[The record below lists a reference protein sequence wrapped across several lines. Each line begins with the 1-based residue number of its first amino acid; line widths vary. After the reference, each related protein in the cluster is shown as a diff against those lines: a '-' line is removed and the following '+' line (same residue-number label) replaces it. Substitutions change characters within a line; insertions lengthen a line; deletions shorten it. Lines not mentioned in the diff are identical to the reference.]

1 MALSVQQLR
10 EQLATFLRSLSTRAR
25 LLIGAVVLLAG
36 GALAYLVL
44 VDRTEYAVLFS
55 GLATDDAV
63 RITEALRKSR
73 TPFRLEGGGATLM
86 VPSEKVHELRLQLA
100 GQGLPRGAGVGFE
113 IFDTQKFGLSDFAQ
127 QVNYRR
133 ALQGELERTIQQ
145 LDAVAAAR
153 VHIALPEKQAFVRR
167 AGAVSASVTI
177 RLQPGRSLPTAS
189 VSAVVHLVSSSVAGL
204 SPEQITIVD
213 TAGSLLW
220 SGRDG
225 SAGGSGGP
233 LAELRKLEETLERR
247 VSELLDAA
255 IGPGRSVVKIAAEVA
270 LVQVE
275 QTETQYDPEAVAVR
289 SETSLEEKDARGVG
303 TAAGIPGVQANL
315 PGGPAPQTGGAE
327 GASQRKSM
335 TRNYEITQTVRKK
348 VTPAGQL
355 RRLSVAVL
363 VDQKALEA
371 ATPEPVKAA
380 GKAGKGAKAAAAQA
394 VDLRALEQV
403 VREAVG
409 FEAKRGDVLTL
420 RAVPFA
426 PEQKLEPAKT
436 PWTAYLLEGKGP
448 RMLLGG
454 LGALVLLILLLR
466 RGRRAEPPQTLLSL
480 PRTVREL
487 EASTAAAAPGKLPA
501 LGPATTGTSAE
512 PAPQDLAVAAA
523 EHDAARAAS
532 VLKAWMA
539 REG

>member
-1 MALSVQQLR
+1 MAFSVQKLR
-10 EQLATFLRSLSTRAR
+10 EQLAAFVGSLSTRAR
-25 LLIGAVVLLAG
+25 VLISAAVLLVG

-63 RITEALRKSR
+63 RITEALRKTR
-73 TPFRLEGGGATLM
+73 TPFRLEGGGATLL

-153 VHIALPEKQAFVRR
+153 VHIALPEKQAFARR
-167 AGAVSASVTI
+167 AGAVTASVTI
-177 RLQPGRSLPTAS
+177 RLQPGRSLSAAS

-204 SPEQITIVD
+204 TPEQITIVD

-225 SAGGSGGP
+225 GAGGTGGP
-233 LAELRKLEETLERR
+233 LDQKRKLEENLERR
-247 VSELLDAA
+247 LGELLDAA

-303 TAAGIPGVQANL
+303 NAAGIPGVQANL
-315 PGGPAPQTGGAE
+315 PGGPTPQTSGADA
-327 GASQRKSM
+327 ASQRKSM
-335 TRNYEITQTVRKK
+335 TRNYEITQTVRKQ
-348 VTPAGQL
+348 VSPAGQL

-363 VDQKALEA
+363 VDQNALAAPTPAPTKAGG
-371 ATPEPVKAA
+371 KAA
-380 GKAGKGAKAAAAQA
+380 RGAKSAAAAPA
-394 VDLRALEQV
+394 LDLHALEQV

-409 FEAKRGDVLTL
+409 YDAKRGDLLTL

-426 PEQKLEPAKT
+426 PEQKLEPSKT
-436 PWTAYLLEGKGP
+436 PWTAYLLEGNGP
-448 RMLLGG
+448 RLVLGG
-454 LGALVLLILLLR
+454 LGALVLLVLMLR
-466 RGRRAEPPQTLLSL
+466 RGKRVQPPQTLLAL

-487 EASTAAAAPGKLPA
+487 EASTAGTATTNPPALAAASVPGH
-501 LGPATTGTSAE
+501 E
-512 PAPQDLAVAAA
+512 PAPQELAAAAA

-539 REG
+539 RE

>member
-1 MALSVQQLR
+1 MAFSVQKLR
-10 EQLATFLRSLSTRAR
+10 EQLAAFVGSLSTRAR
-25 LLIGAVVLLAG
+25 VLISAAVLLVG

-63 RITEALRKSR
+63 RITEALRKTR
-73 TPFRLEGGGATLM
+73 TPFRLEGGGATLL

-153 VHIALPEKQAFVRR
+153 VHIALPEKQAFARR
-167 AGAVSASVTI
+167 AGAVTASVTI
-177 RLQPGRSLPTAS
+177 RLQPGRSLSAAS

-204 SPEQITIVD
+204 TPEQITIVD

-225 SAGGSGGP
+225 GAGGTGGP
-233 LAELRKLEETLERR
+233 LDQKRKLEENLERR
-247 VSELLDAA
+247 VGELLDAA

-303 TAAGIPGVQANL
+303 NAAGIPGVQANL
-315 PGGPAPQTGGAE
+315 PGGPTPQTSGADA
-327 GASQRKSM
+327 ASQRKSM
-335 TRNYEITQTVRKK
+335 TRNYEITQTVRKQ
-348 VTPAGQL
+348 VSPAGQL

-363 VDQKALEA
+363 VDQNALAAPTPAPTKAGG
-371 ATPEPVKAA
+371 KAA
-380 GKAGKGAKAAAAQA
+380 RGAKSAAAAPA
-394 VDLRALEQV
+394 LDLHALEQV

-409 FEAKRGDVLTL
+409 YDAKRGDLLTL

-426 PEQKLEPAKT
+426 PEQKLEPSKT
-436 PWTAYLLEGKGP
+436 PWTAYLLEGNGP
-448 RMLLGG
+448 RLVLGG
-454 LGALVLLILLLR
+454 LGALVLLVLMLR
-466 RGRRAEPPQTLLSL
+466 RGKRVQPPQTLLAL

-487 EASTAAAAPGKLPA
+487 EASTAGTATTNPPALAAASVPGH
-501 LGPATTGTSAE
+501 E
-512 PAPQDLAVAAA
+512 PAPQELAAAAA

-539 REG
+539 RE

>member
-1 MALSVQQLR
+1 MAFSVQKLR
-10 EQLATFLRSLSTRAR
+10 EQVAAFVGALSTRAR
-25 LLIGAVVLLAG
+25 VLISAAVLLVG

-63 RITEALRKSR
+63 RITEALRKTR
-73 TPFRLEGGGATLM
+73 TPFRLEGGGATLL

-167 AGAVSASVTI
+167 AGAVTASVTI
-177 RLQPGRSLPTAS
+177 RLQPGRSLSAAS

-204 SPEQITIVD
+204 TPEQITIVD

-225 SAGGSGGP
+225 GGGGTGGP
-233 LAELRKLEETLERR
+233 LDQKRKLEENLERR
-247 VSELLDAA
+247 VGELLDAA

-303 TAAGIPGVQANL
+303 NAAGIPGVQANL
-315 PGGPAPQTGGAE
+315 PGGPTPQTSGADA
-327 GASQRKSM
+327 ASQRKSM
-335 TRNYEITQTVRKK
+335 TRNYEITQTVRKQ
-348 VTPAGQL
+348 VSPAGQL

-363 VDQKALEA
+363 VDQNALA
-371 ATPEPVKAA
+371 ASTPEPPKAGGKAA
-380 GKAGKGAKAAAAQA
+380 KGAKSAAAAA
-394 VDLRALEQV
+394 PALDLRALEQV

-409 FEAKRGDVLTL
+409 YDAKRGDLLTL

-426 PEQKLEPAKT
+426 PEQKLEPSKT
-436 PWTAYLLEGKGP
+436 PWTAYLLEGNGP
-448 RMLLGG
+448 RLVLGG
-454 LGALVLLILLLR
+454 LGALVLLVLMLR
-466 RGRRAEPPQTLLSL
+466 RGKRTQPPQTLLAL

-487 EASTAAAAPGKLPA
+487 EASTTGAGATSPPALAAASVPGH
-501 LGPATTGTSAE
+501 E
-512 PAPQDLAVAAA
+512 PAPQDLAAAAA

-539 REG
+539 RE